1 MEAHGARVTH
11 TQYNKFEGLRL
22 SVGFSL
28 KRVLIDDWNVRLS
41 LATPRLTHVPLT
53 HTPLLPPLSHQNIT
67 QQNML
72 LRLPARLTVAQLL
85 DTFVN
90 TSRSKAES
98 AYLAKG
104 LRELFNDT
112 LPQGLLYRF
121 ERPQFES
128 LFGLDKRG
136 RKGGRVQKRQPAEV
150 YGTEHFLRFIGTTVT
165 CGVSHDMQ
173 GPSPLTHTF
182 VVCVCVST
190 VKLREVLDVS
200 MYSATDL
207 VDLEKYLMLF
217 LKYAPLPSLVLLPP
231 LTTPCG
237 MLPL

>member
-1 MEAHGARVTH
+1 MNCLYVAAVDVGATPLWRLTARASHTRV

-41 LATPRLTHVPLT
+41 LATPRLTHAPLT
-53 HTPLLPPLSHQNIT
+53 HTPLPPPFPYHQNIT

-90 TSRSKAES
+90 TSRSKAQS

-150 YGTEHFLRFIGTTVT
+150 YGTEHFLRFIGTVL
-165 CGVSHDMQ
+165 CA
-173 GPSPLTHTF
+173 
-182 VVCVCVST
+182 VC
-190 VKLREVLDVS
+190 E
-200 MYSATDL
+200 
-207 VDLEKYLMLF
+207 
-217 LKYAPLPSLVLLPP
+217 
-231 LTTPCG
+231 
-237 MLPL
+237 